1 MQSSVLS
8 HFNQSGV
15 DVKLLHQFLQEN
27 IEQAKALLDV
37 RSGIIS
43 RNQRIEED
51 LLIANAQLFL
61 LLLSLQ

>member
-1 MQSSVLS
+1 MQSSILS

-15 DVKLLHQFLQEN
+15 DMKLLRQFLQGN
-27 IEQAKALLDV
+27 IEQARALLDV
-37 RSGIIS
+37 RSGVIS